1 MGQDPIRVMLVD
13 DHHSMLWGL
22 RKLIE
27 SAAPRMAVVCVATG
41 RDDALA
47 GVRAHEPDVLLLD
60 LDLGEESGLDVMREL
75 PPHGRTRVLVLT
87 GTADPVAR
95 ERALRAGA
103 RGLIHKS
110 KRAEVILEAVCS
122 VHAGG
127 LWFDRALLERLHAA
141 FCERPVAANAAPADK
156 LTAAER
162 RVIGA
167 VVRHKSAPNKVIAHE
182 LGISNNTL
190 RNHLASIYDKLAL
203 HRRVDLVLYA
213 LKHPSELAQ

>member
-1 MGQDPIRVMLVD
+1 MGPSPIRVMLVD
-13 DHHSMLWGL
+13 DHESMLWGL

-27 SAAPRMAVVCVATG
+27 SHAGMQLVCVATR

-47 GVRAHEPDVLLLD
+47 GIRAHGPDVLVLD

-75 PPHGRTRVLVLT
+75 PPDGQTKVLILT
-87 GTADPVAR
+87 GTRDSDAR
-95 ERALRAGA
+95 ERALRAGG

-110 KRAEVILEAVCS
+110 APAEVILDAICS

-127 LWFDRALLERLHAA
+127 LWFDRATFARLHAA
-141 FCERPVAANAAPADK
+141 FCGRRGIGGAEPAIE

-162 RVIGA
+162 RVVGA
-167 VVRHKSAPNKVIAHE
+167 VARHKSAPNKVIAHD

-213 LKHPSELAQ
+213 LKHHPELAQ